1 MDKLSTRNTQVFQG
15 FLVLLQKKEPLEC
28 YVQSFPISSGAKET
42 YGTDEEDTYMD
53 REETMKA
60 AECLRRIDVEGY
72 GLGFHELVA
81 AGAVKAYLCGFP
93 RQEALGMLQT
103 IMKGT
108 ILKIPALRKD
118 PALLQA
124 TIKGP
129 ELIQLVDTAVAEK
142 KKLLEEQVRNQ
153 MGQEGEIGIRKTA
166 IQVLSE
172 IQGHLIVEDISPE
185 FLCFLAD
192 CYRMLRV

>member
-1 MDKLSTRNTQVFQG
+1 
-15 FLVLLQKKEPLEC
+15 
-28 YVQSFPISSGAKET
+28 
-42 YGTDEEDTYMD
+42 MD

-103 IMKGT
+103 IMK
-108 ILKIPALRKD
+108 IPALRKD

-129 ELIQLVDTAVAEK
+129 ELIQLVDTAVAAQIDTINK
-142 KKLLEEQVRNQ
+142 QSAK
-153 MGQEGEIGIRKTA
+153 EGADIRKIA
-166 IQVLSE
+166 ISSLRTIE
-172 IQGHLIVEDISPE
+172 GKHILENASPE
-185 FLCFLAD
+185 FLSFLMD
-192 CYRMLRV
+192 CHGALRKKE

>member
-1 MDKLSTRNTQVFQG
+1 MDKISTRNTQVFQG
-15 FLVLLQKKEPLEC
+15 FLVLLQKKEPLDC

-42 YGTDEEDTYMD
+42 YGTNEEDTYMD

-129 ELIQLVDTAVAEK
+129 ELIQLVDTAVAAQIDTINK
-142 KKLLEEQVRNQ
+142 QSAK
-153 MGQEGEIGIRKTA
+153 EGADIRKIA
-166 IQVLSE
+166 ISSLRTIE
-172 IQGHLIVEDISPE
+172 GKHILENASPE
-185 FLCFLAD
+185 FLSFLMD
-192 CYRMLRV
+192 CHGALRKKE

>member
-1 MDKLSTRNTQVFQG
+1 MDKISTRNTQVFQG
-15 FLVLLQKKEPLEC
+15 FLVLLQKKEPLDC

-129 ELIQLVDTAVAEK
+129 ELIQLVDTVVAAQIDTINK
-142 KKLLEEQVRNQ
+142 QSAK
-153 MGQEGEIGIRKTA
+153 EGADIRKIA
-166 IQVLSE
+166 ISSLRTIE
-172 IQGHLIVEDISPE
+172 GKHILENTSPE
-185 FLCFLAD
+185 FLSFLMD
-192 CYRMLRV
+192 CHGALRNKK

>member
-1 MDKLSTRNTQVFQG
+1 MDKISTRNTQVFQG
-15 FLVLLQKKEPLEC
+15 FLVLLQKKEPLDC

-129 ELIQLVDTAVAEK
+129 ELIQLVDTVVAAQIDTINK
-142 KKLLEEQVRNQ
+142 QSAK
-153 MGQEGEIGIRKTA
+153 EGADIRKIA
-166 IQVLSE
+166 ISSLRTIE
-172 IQGHLIVEDISPE
+172 GKHILENASPE
-185 FLCFLAD
+185 FLSFLMD
-192 CYRMLRV
+192 CHGALRKKNSCV

>member
-1 MDKLSTRNTQVFQG
+1 M
-15 FLVLLQKKEPLEC
+15 LLQKKEPLDC

-129 ELIQLVDTAVAEK
+129 ELIQLVDTAVAAQIDTIK
-142 KKLLEEQVRNQ
+142 KQTAKERPNIREIAISSLCAIEGKHILENV
-153 MGQEGEIGIRKTA
+153 
-166 IQVLSE
+166 
-172 IQGHLIVEDISPE
+172 SPE
-185 FLCFLAD
+185 FLRLLMD
-192 CYRMLRV
+192 CYGELRNKD

>member
-1 MDKLSTRNTQVFQG
+1 
-15 FLVLLQKKEPLEC
+15 
-28 YVQSFPISSGAKET
+28 
-42 YGTDEEDTYMD
+42 
-53 REETMKA
+53 
-60 AECLRRIDVEGY
+60 
-72 GLGFHELVA
+72 
-81 AGAVKAYLCGFP
+81 
-93 RQEALGMLQT
+93 MLQT

>member
-1 MDKLSTRNTQVFQG
+1 MDKISTRNTQVFQG
-15 FLVLLQKKEPLEC
+15 FLVLLQKKESLDC

-129 ELIQLVDTAVAEK
+129 ELIQLVDTVVAAQIDTINK
-142 KKLLEEQVRNQ
+142 QSAK
-153 MGQEGEIGIRKTA
+153 EGADIRKIA
-166 IQVLSE
+166 ISSLRTIE
-172 IQGHLIVEDISPE
+172 GKHILENETNIS
-185 FLCFLAD
+185 
-192 CYRMLRV
+192 R